1 MAGTQRAMVTISHH
15 EERPGEAQGNKPGWM
30 MVPLPVGEPDPVR
43 RLKLIAAETA
53 ARKGKARPEAGSGIF
68 RFVAGQ
74 RIWYRLF
81 PRQRSVNLVV
91 SNVPGPPIPL
101 YLAGAPL
108 LEVFPLLP
116 PMGNLTL
123 VAAALSYA
131 GSSTSLRPLTGTA
144 VRT

>member
-1 MAGTQRAMVTISHH
+1 
-15 EERPGEAQGNKPGWM
+15 
-30 MVPLPVGEPDPVR
+30 
-43 RLKLIAAETA
+43 LIAAETA

-131 GSSTSLRPLTGTA
+131 GQLNLTAAADRDSCPDVEAFTRG
-144 VRT
+144 VRAALDDLARSALAPAT